1 MVTCSDDDA
10 TSTVESERIAK
21 YRNLLAG
28 ITSTEETD
36 KKSKKSEMEMEIS
49 WDVGLKDKAEDLLK
63 KKLNDKKNETVWEK
77 TLAERREKRKAKKKE
92 KKEKKAEDVEAEEF
106 EDSQDD
112 IPSDVDMNDPY
123 FREEFETGD
132 FEKPT
137 KQKKTQKTEKEST
150 NPENAAELELLLMDE
165 NVKKHHFNYADIVKE
180 GNKSK
185 KVKAPPAN
193 DDKNFKIRVEDPRF
207 SALFTSHHFNLDP
220 SDPNF
225 KKTEAMEAILAEKHK
240 RRNEGT
246 DSLEQEQPK
255 RKILKDGDS
264 ELSRLVRSV
273 KAKTS
278 IQKKKQKKIN

>member
-1 MVTCSDDDA
+1 MNDDTIKAFLATSSEEEEEEDKKVVRRKEMVTCSDDDA

-137 KQKKTQKTEKEST
+137 KRNLSPSFSRFFLKFK
-150 NPENAAELELLLMDE
+150 
-165 NVKKHHFNYADIVKE
+165 NY
-180 GNKSK
+180 
-185 KVKAPPAN
+185 KVCYSYK
-193 DDKNFKIRVEDPRF
+193 
-207 SALFTSHHFNLDP
+207 LF
-220 SDPNF
+220 
-225 KKTEAMEAILAEKHK
+225 MI
-240 RRNEGT
+240 
-246 DSLEQEQPK
+246 
-255 RKILKDGDS
+255 
-264 ELSRLVRSV
+264 
-273 KAKTS
+273 
-278 IQKKKQKKIN
+278 